1 MKINRI
7 NDVTKLIIFAATV
20 ITICVLCALG
30 FKMANEGKSAVTS
43 GTKKYNDMASKQ
55 MSTDISVYDG
65 STVLGSELQRII
77 KQTID
82 SKEYLSIRVIT
93 GSIEEPITTHYNYT
107 FDENTNKM
115 TAEETVTEVPY
126 ERGMKGYINP
136 DVQFQCTL
144 LRDSNDDAVA
154 CMVFKQLK

>member
-93 GSIEEPITTHYNYT
+93 GSIAIHYNCIFNEIT
-107 FDENTNKM
+107 NEMTDEG
-115 TAEETVTEVPY
+115 AVTEVPY
-126 ERGMKGYINP
+126 ERGMNGYINP
-136 DVQFQCTL
+136 DAQFQCTL